1 MTASP
6 EPGAPIL
13 ALRGITKRFPGVV
26 ANDQVDLAIR
36 PGEVHVLLG
45 ENGAGKSTLIA
56 MLSGLLQPDD
66 GAILVDGREQ
76 AIASP
81 RRALDLGIGTVFQH
95 VMLAPTLTVADNLA
109 LGLRWWQRPDRARLA
124 AELTRTAEALG
135 LSIDPQAVTGELSL
149 GEQQQ
154 VEIVRAL
161 LRGSRVLI
169 LDEATSM
176 LTPKGVEEL
185 GALMRRLA
193 GRGIAVVFI
202 THKLKEAFDF
212 GDRISILRLGRKVG
226 DIPPERLRSLGE
238 HEATAEIVQLM
249 FGSSSESLL
258 PSPSLSPPSPRGRGL
273 GGGGSLGSTR
283 PGLSQTGADG
293 ESGPLPIRAQTRAD
307 PSPYPPP
314 AGGGGTTENV
324 APPIFVVRDLS
335 VPGQGAA
342 DVAGIALEVAP
353 GEILGIAGIDGNG
366 QKQLAE
372 ALAGQRPA
380 SGGTVL
386 LDGHPLDRLD
396 VGGRRRL
403 GLRYVTDDRLGE
415 GTVGAFPVSLNL
427 LLKQIGEA
435 PFWSRG
441 PFRSLGIERP
451 EAIDH
456 HAKALVAAFDVRTP
470 GIRTPVGRLSGGNIQ
485 KVLLARELSGTARVV
500 IYSKPTHGLDV
511 QNIVATRRRIRDAAD
526 AGVATILI
534 STDLEELLE
543 LADRIAVMSGGRI
556 AGTVANDDQARRRVG
571 ELMIGTAS

>member
-6 EPGAPIL
+6 HPEAGAPII
-13 ALRGITKRFPGVV
+13 ALRGITKRFPGIV

-226 DIPPERLRSLGE
+226 EIPPERLRSLGE

-249 FGSSSESLL
+249 FGATATGEPKAVDGAGRRTALAAAPLL
-258 PSPSLSPPSPRGRGL
+258 
-273 GGGGSLGSTR
+273 
-283 PGLSQTGADG
+283 
-293 ESGPLPIRAQTRAD
+293 
-307 PSPYPPP
+307 
-314 AGGGGTTENV
+314 
-324 APPIFVVRDLS
+324 VVRDLS

-342 DVAGIALEVAP
+342 DVADIALEVAP

-427 LLKQIGEA
+427 LLKQIGDA

-441 PFRSLGIERP
+441 LEQPA
-451 EAIDH
+451 AIDR

-556 AGTVANDDQARRRVG
+556 AGTVANDDRARRRVG